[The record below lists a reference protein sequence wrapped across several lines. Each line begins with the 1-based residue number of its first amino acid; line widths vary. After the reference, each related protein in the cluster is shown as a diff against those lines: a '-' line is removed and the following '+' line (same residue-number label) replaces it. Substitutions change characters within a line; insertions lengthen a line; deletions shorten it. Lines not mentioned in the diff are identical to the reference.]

1 MTEILRG
8 NFKHGQSRLSANHHP
23 PPALTLSAV
32 IRAVFRVKNFI
43 KVLNQSD
50 SVTLSECKPRVFE
63 YMCLHC
69 SILVHLYLYLLHYTV
84 YICIYTYTYN
94 TVPLYLLYTY
104 SIYLQTVYCIPASRK
119 RKLLL
124 LFFGTVCISACCYS
138 SLALF
143 AFPLF

>member
-50 SVTLSECKPRVFE
+50 SVTLSECKPCVFE

-84 YICIYTYTYN
+84 YISTPI
-94 TVPLYLLYTY
+94 PIILYLYTYTY

-119 RKLLL
+119 RELLL
-124 LFFGTVCISACCYS
+124 LFFVTVCISAFLGFC
-138 SLALF
+138 
-143 AFPLF
+143 AFPLLF